1 MGFSVLIFV
10 VRIEKIKMNSF
21 TRILFLCKYV
31 QQPIPM
37 KQNYLINTS
46 PNSHGMEMII
56 KQIIRLLKNPKGLAT
71 QLCDYTAPYCKMIQI
86 MLNQVSADGRS

>member
-1 MGFSVLIFV
+1 
-10 VRIEKIKMNSF
+10 
-21 TRILFLCKYV
+21 
-31 QQPIPM
+31 
-37 KQNYLINTS
+37 
-46 PNSHGMEMII
+46 MEMII